1 MGYEVKLDNYRLEQ
15 KCRICSSKNLKMVL
29 DLGEQPPANSFI
41 DQNQLNSTEFKF
53 PLRLFWC
60 SDCFLV
66 QLLDIVDKEYLFKN

>member
-41 DQNQLNSTEFKF
+41 DQNQLNST
-53 PLRLFWC
+53 
-60 SDCFLV
+60 
-66 QLLDIVDKEYLFKN
+66 